1 MKKFTVLMLLVA
13 MNLRL
18 SVTALTPLFPLIQRE
33 LQVTPSLM
41 ALLVT
46 IPLACFG
53 LGSIMVPHLLQR
65 LGMKTMLVMTTS
77 LLLAANLIR
86 PLNSFTLLAGTFL
99 VGLAI
104 AGLNVTVPSMI
115 TTITTIAPTDPTRL
129 TSYYALIM
137 NIVAASGTALAIPL
151 ATCIG
156 WQTVLSLFALPALI
170 ALCSIPILY
179 PKKATVTA
187 TVAQPKVSLITS
199 LKYDRI
205 ALKLALFMGLQSLI
219 FYTLATWL
227 PTIYRAAGA
236 TSTEAGLLLAV
247 FQFIGVPAA
256 LLLNVFHSQR
266 QMLRWLLAGYLLGL
280 SLLAWHG
287 LGWWL
292 AAIVLGFTA
301 ALMFSFALNLIATSS
316 HDAATITNRAAIAQ
330 SLGYLL
336 AAIGPL
342 MLGQLQQLTHSWL
355 SPLLVLAGLVG
366 LTIWMGFRLTTTR

>member
-1 MKKFTVLMLLVA
+1 MKKFTVLILLVA

-18 SVTALTPLFPLIQRE
+18 SVTALTPLFPLIQQE
-33 LQVTPSLM
+33 LQVAPSLI

-65 LGMKTMLVMTTS
+65 LGMKPMLIVTTS

-86 PLNSFTLLAGTFL
+86 PLNTITLLAGTFL
-99 VGLAI
+99 IGLAI
-104 AGLNVTVPSMI
+104 AGLNIIVPAMI
-115 TTITTIAPTDPTRL
+115 TQIAPTDPTRL

-151 ATCIG
+151 ATSIG
-156 WQTVLSLFALPALI
+156 WQTVLSLFALPALV
-170 ALCSIPILY
+170 ALGSIPILY

-187 TVAQPKVSLITS
+187 TAAQSKVSLITS
-199 LKYDRI
+199 LKHDRM

-227 PTIYRAAGA
+227 PTIYHAAGA
-236 TSTEAGLLLAV
+236 TSAEAGLLLAV

-266 QMLRWLLAGYLLGL
+266 QTLRWLLAGYLLGL
-280 SLLAWHG
+280 GLLAWHG

-292 AAIVLGFTA
+292 AAIILGFTA
-301 ALMFSFALNLIATSS
+301 ALMFSLALNLIATSS
-316 HDAATITNRAAIAQ
+316 YDAATITNRAAIAQ

-336 AAIGPL
+336 AAIGPV

-355 SPLLVLAGLVG
+355 NPLLVLAGLVG